1 MPPEL
6 TVGIVLVSL
15 VAWAVRLEAKAT
27 QSSKDILSLR
37 EEFDSHKHN
46 SNIHHN
52 NLFFQEFEKR
62 IDERFIHLS
71 DTVGK
76 VEKYVEDIDKKIERY
91 LNEH

>member
-6 TVGIVLVSL
+6 ATGIILVSL

-27 QSSKDILSLR
+27 QSTKDVVLLR
-37 EEFDSHKHN
+37 QEFDSHKLN
-46 SNIHHN
+46 STIHHN
-52 NLFFQEFEKR
+52 DLFFQEFEKR

-76 VEKYVEDIDKKIERY
+76 VERYVEDIDKKIERY
-91 LNEH
+91 LSEH